1 MCVKYKYTWKI
12 KLDLHQNVNSG
23 YIWVVKLW
31 IILFINFLAMFSNVS
46 TMFTHNFVHFKNSL
60 CVLLIFFFLM
70 SLSVSN
76 SWSLDGL
83 GLADDPETP

>member
-31 IILFINFLAMFSNVS
+31 IILFINFLAMLSNVS
-46 TMFTHNFVHFKNSL
+46 TMFTHNLVHFKNSL
-60 CVLLIFFFLM
+60 CVLLIFFFDE
-70 SLSVSN
+70 SVCFKFLVS
-76 SWSLDGL
+76 
-83 GLADDPETP
+83 